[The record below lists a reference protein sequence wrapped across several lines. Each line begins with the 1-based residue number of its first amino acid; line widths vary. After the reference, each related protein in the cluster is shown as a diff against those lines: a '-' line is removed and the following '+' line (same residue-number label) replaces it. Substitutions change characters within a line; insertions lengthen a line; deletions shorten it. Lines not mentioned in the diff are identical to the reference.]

1 MRIGYKCFLITAQ
14 TLHMGKTAEMLF
26 LTQQAVSE
34 HIKRL
39 EKEYDTTLFYRKPRL
54 SLTPSGAILLQ
65 GIEKISVIEANL
77 KNELNSVKDHLEG
90 CIRLGVGTYR
100 LHDIIPSIIVDF
112 HQYYPNVRID
122 LLYDDNIRL
131 EKMLLNGK
139 IDLFTG
145 FNVQEN
151 KEFERTILRQD
162 QTCLL
167 ISEKLLQLHY
177 SQARIKEFAKR
188 GIYLEEVTKFPFLAN
203 YPDGSLWKAYQQELN
218 RRNLDMRIIFSSND
232 MSDLIHLCSLDYGAA
247 FCSNSLETSVMNYNR
262 TSNRFNRLSLIPIVD
277 LLPVNK
283 IEIINHKQAFKSA
296 YLFHFIELICASRL
310 TSISEPCKGFVSQ
323 SE

>member
-1 MRIGYKCFLITAQ
+1 MRIGFKCFLVTAQ

-39 EKEYDTTLFYRKPRL
+39 EKEYDTTLFYRKPKL
-54 SLTPSGAILLQ
+54 SLTPSGAILLN

-77 KNELNSVKDHLEG
+77 KNELNGAKNESEG
-90 CIRLGVGTYR
+90 RIRLGIGTYR

-112 HQYYPNVRID
+112 HQYYPSIRID
-122 LLYDDNIRL
+122 LLYDDNVRL
-131 EKMLLNGK
+131 EKLLLNGK

-151 KEFERTILRQD
+151 GEFERTILRQD
-162 QTCLL
+162 QNCLL
-167 ISEKLLQLHY
+167 ISESLMHSHY
-177 SQARIKEFAKR
+177 SQKKIKDFIKR
-188 GIYLEEVTKFPFLAN
+188 GIHMDEVTPLPFLAN
-203 YPDGSLWKAYQQELN
+203 YPDGSLWKSYQQELN
-218 RRNLDMRIIFSSND
+218 RRNLELKIVFSSND
-232 MSDLIHLCSLDYGAA
+232 MSDLIHLCSLNYGAA

-262 TSNRFNRLSLIPIVD
+262 TTNRYNRLNLIPIVD

-283 IEIINHKQAFKSA
+283 IELINHRQVFKST
-296 YLFHFIELICASRL
+296 YLSYFIDLICASRL
-310 TSISEPCKGFVSQ
+310 TSISSPKENLD